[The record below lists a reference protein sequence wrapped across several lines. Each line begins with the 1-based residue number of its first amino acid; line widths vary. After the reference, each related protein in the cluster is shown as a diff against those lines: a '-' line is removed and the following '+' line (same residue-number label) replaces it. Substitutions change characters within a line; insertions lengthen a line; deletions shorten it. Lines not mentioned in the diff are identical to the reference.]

1 MLDNCQTLIHQLLE
15 KAQDLDFGLISRNLV
30 FVDDMCDDISDTARL
45 LQVVPDGRADVI
57 DAEIGTGLQF
67 KNDGFIYQIRG
78 ELVRGR
84 TQSIVLCDHP
94 PNSTAQYAVRRTTR
108 PRRTLRQATA
118 TTALQRLRAATLCLT
133 RKDRPGDGKCPVPLA
148 PRKNYA

>member
-1 MLDNCQTLIHQLLE
+1 MLDNCQTLIHQILE

-67 KNDGFIYQIRG
+67 KNDRFVHQIGG
-78 ELVRGR
+78 ELVWDALTVSYFVITKR
-84 TQSIVLCDHP
+84 
-94 PNSTAQYAVRRTTR
+94 NSTAQYAV
-108 PRRTLRQATA
+108 
-118 TTALQRLRAATLCLT
+118 
-133 RKDRPGDGKCPVPLA
+133 
-148 PRKNYA
+148 